1 MNCLFSSHAKADKR
15 DEVEEC
21 LRSAGFNVTNIFSK
35 DDLINIRNRDYDLLI
50 SDRTQFLFPPD
61 FINSLSC
68 PRINTHPSLLPYHKG
83 SQPVFW
89 ASILNHKLGV
99 SLHSI
104 DAALDSG
111 EIYMQSEVIYDESMT
126 FSEVHQLCRKKI
138 TESIKEIANTII
150 SGEQLRGSPQPSY
163 CNEHH
168 RLKESL
174 VLLEKLP
181 NRWNTKIRDARRILS
196 VDLEEM
202 HIIRTISNG

>member
-1 MNCLFSSHAKADKR
+1 MNCLFSSHAEADKR

-21 LRSAGFNVTNIFSK
+21 LKSAGFNVTNIFSK
-35 DDLINIRNRDYDLLI
+35 DDVTNIKSRHYDLLL
-50 SDRTQFLFPPD
+50 SDRTQFLFPPN

-89 ASILNHKLGV
+89 ATILNHKLGI

-111 EIYMQSEVIYDESMT
+111 EIYTQSEVVYDELMT
-126 FSEVHQLCRKKI
+126 FSEVHRLCRQRIVENIKKI
-138 TESIKEIANTII
+138 AKIII
-150 SGEQLRGSPQPSY
+150 SGEQLIGSPQPSY

-181 NRWNTKIRDARRILS
+181 YGWNTKIRDARKILS
-196 VDLEEM
+196 ADLEEM
-202 HIIRTISNG
+202 HIVRTISNG